1 MIFLETKENKSGI
14 QVDNGALLNYFSVN
28 KKNGVLSG
36 FVLSVDN
43 DQNLV
48 ATMGTLIVHGFRFQV
63 LEATE
68 EITDAIS
75 KYQPASSTELQCVN
89 LVINYSSANRRATY
103 TFSCEQATV
112 AHSNIAIEENRTGAY
127 YYRLATFRKAN
138 GTVSDFT
145 QTTERVV
152 LEETYTKAESD
163 AKYQTKGDYAL
174 KSEIPT
180 DYVTNAALTDKLK
193 NYALASSI
201 PTDYVTSAS
210 LTTQLS
216 AYDTASVAA
225 GKYQPK
231 GNYPTKTEMNQA
243 INAAITGALEGTY

>member
-1 MIFLETKENKSGI
+1 MTFLETKENKSGI

-36 FVLSVDN
+36 FVLSVDT

-68 EITDAIS
+68 KITDVIS

-89 LVINYSSANRRATY
+89 LVINYSSANRSATY
-103 TFSCEQATV
+103 TFLCEQATI

-127 YYRLATFRKAN
+127 YYRLGTFKKVN

-145 QTTERVV
+145 QATDKVV

-163 AKYQTKGDYAL
+163 EKYQLKGNYAL
-174 KSEIPT
+174 KSELPT
-180 DYVTNAALTDKLK
+180 DYVTDAALAEKLK
-193 NYALASSI
+193 NYALASSV
-201 PTDYVTSAS
+201 PTDYVSAAS
-210 LTTQLS
+210 LSMQLS
-216 AYDTASVAA
+216 EYEKASVAA

-231 GNYPTKTEMNQA
+231 GDYPTKTEMNTA
-243 INAAITGALEGTY
+243 INAAIIGALEGTY

>member
-1 MIFLETKENKSGI
+1 MIFIETKENKRGI

-68 EITDAIS
+68 KITDVIS
-75 KYQPASSTELQCVN
+75 KYQPASSAELQCVN
-89 LVINYSSANRRATY
+89 LVINYSSANRSATY

-127 YYRLATFRKAN
+127 FYRLATFKKAN

-152 LEETYTKAESD
+152 LEDTYTKDESD
-163 AKYQTKGDYAL
+163 EKYQTKGDYAL
-174 KSEIPT
+174 KAE
-180 DYVTNAALTDKLK
+180 
-193 NYALASSI
+193 I

-210 LTTQLS
+210 LTMQLS

-231 GNYPTKTEMNQA
+231 GEYPTKTEMNQA